1 MSKDPG
7 SAASARAPQAPTPV
21 VPVRPGPPRP
31 TSGLIV
37 LALALVG
44 ACLLAGLDA
53 VLLRLG
59 AWAPAGGA
67 ALAALR
73 DPLLLVGLPG
83 AVIAL
88 GRAAAV
94 GETWALLAPIGCAS
108 GCLALV
114 AGVPE
119 PAGQV
124 LALLGSAA
132 LCAVNARLHQRAA
145 SVAVDVRAMG
155 AIALTLGN
163 LLWLRGMAIATCVPL
178 WLLLPVLAVVG
189 EHLEPAAPGSSDV
202 VPGTVVQ
209 EVLRAVSAAALL
221 GACMLGVTES
231 ARLVIG
237 PALLAMAVVMARDD
251 VARGAIRVTGAAR
264 LAAACALTGRLWLAV
279 AGLAWTLSPLDAGPG
294 AGRGAYK
301 TVAPAIVLGWVL
313 PMMAARI
320 TTRAATAPAAGRPRT
335 GPAAAR
341 RP

>member
-94 GETWALLAPIGCAS
+94 GET
-108 GCLALV
+108 
-114 AGVPE
+114 
-119 PAGQV
+119 
-124 LALLGSAA
+124 
-132 LCAVNARLHQRAA
+132 
-145 SVAVDVRAMG
+145 
-155 AIALTLGN
+155 
-163 LLWLRGMAIATCVPL
+163 
-178 WLLLPVLAVVG
+178 
-189 EHLEPAAPGSSDV
+189 
-202 VPGTVVQ
+202 
-209 EVLRAVSAAALL
+209 
-221 GACMLGVTES
+221 
-231 ARLVIG
+231 
-237 PALLAMAVVMARDD
+237 
-251 VARGAIRVTGAAR
+251 
-264 LAAACALTGRLWLAV
+264 
-279 AGLAWTLSPLDAGPG
+279 
-294 AGRGAYK
+294 
-301 TVAPAIVLGWVL
+301 
-313 PMMAARI
+313 
-320 TTRAATAPAAGRPRT
+320 
-335 GPAAAR
+335 
-341 RP
+341 